1 MFENQAAIRK
11 RNKKMIDLIS
21 RQIEGDGIFPAAIPE
36 VQFMRASQHS
46 SRTSVMYEPSI
57 MIILQGQKRGVLGD
71 KHFIYDPNQFLTLT
85 VPLPFECETIGS
97 ESEPM
102 IGMIIKLS
110 PVLIAEILLQMDNPT
125 LNEDRVDVVS
135 TRSLTMHQAGILV
148 RLVESLASQE
158 SARILAGNMLR
169 EFLYDLMRESGGD
182 NIKCLALNTGKQ
194 YQIARILNQ
203 MHQHY
208 AEDFDMAQLA
218 RTSGMSVSAFHTHFK
233 QITHATP
240 LQYLKVIRLHKARM
254 LMINGNMTA
263 SQAASQVGYSSNS
276 QFSREFKRLFGEAPT
291 VNSARI
297 KRDWFSANGRAV

>member
-1 MFENQAAIRK
+1 MFENQTAIRK
-11 RNKKMIDLIS
+11 RNKKMIEIIS
-21 RQIEGDGIFPAAIPE
+21 RQIVGDGIFPAAIPE
-36 VQFMRASQHS
+36 VQFMRVSQ
-46 SRTSVMYEPSI
+46 RTSKTSVIYEPSVV
-57 MIILQGQKRGVLGD
+57 IILQGQKRGVLGD

-102 IGMIIKLS
+102 IGIIIKLS
-110 PVLIAEILLQMDNPT
+110 PALIAEILLQMDDPT
-125 LNEDRVDVVS
+125 LSGDEVDVVS

-148 RLVESLASQE
+148 RLVESLATQE
-158 SARILAGNMLR
+158 SARILAANTLR

-182 NIKCLALNTGKQ
+182 NIKYLALNTGKQ

-208 AEDFDMAQLA
+208 ADDFDMAQLA
-218 RTSGMSVSAFHTHFK
+218 RISGMSVSAFHTHFK
-233 QITHATP
+233 RITQVTP

-254 LMINGNMTA
+254 LMINDNMTA
-263 SQAASQVGYSSNS
+263 SQAANRVGYGSNS

-297 KRDWFSANGRAV
+297 KRDWFSADASQP